1 MHQQQAHLSDRW
13 LSKFVQEYYKLA
25 TLPELSETEAER
37 MAAILELA
45 QYDDEL
51 NSWIN
56 KIDRLVADE
65 LDLLEGGSSNGDKP
79 LLQVDKQISPLT
91 IQEKQT
97 DENKSWQFKHRIPCF
112 LSSNYFAKMK

>member
-1 MHQQQAHLSDRW
+1 MHEQQVNLSGRV

-25 TLPELSETEAER
+25 ALPELSETDAER

-51 NSWIN
+51 NFWIN
-56 KIDRLVADE
+56 KIDHLVAEE
-65 LDLLEGGSSNGDKP
+65 LDLLEEGSSDGYQ
-79 LLQVDKQISPLT
+79 LVRQVDKQISPLT

-97 DENKSWQFKHRIPCF
+97 DENQGWQFKHWIQYD
-112 LSSNYFAKMK
+112 LSFNSFIG